1 MQRYNVEHRAE
12 KMVNKFEDPA
22 AKPHR
27 APMYK
32 SDAEVL
38 EAVRRD
44 NPDVLHS
51 VAAKDD
57 PLHDRLK
64 SVYVSS
70 ADPEP
75 QPRADDS
82 SNRPLPR
89 DVKQHYQDFIP
100 AQLRV
105 EREGIARTLP
115 RGKVSLNQAV
125 TFITKHSESQGAF
138 GTEQISEEYRLNKE
152 VVDNT
157 LKYFNIFSMMVPE
170 TREKE
175 SDRPDPLQAGPDW
188 QIATDQNVSSL
199 PRQLET
205 EYATKIS
212 SIKDKHFKRLE
223 AEEKYKKIQPGGD

>member
-1 MQRYNVEHRAE
+1 MRIFTKLFYYKTICLLKYLKSWTLQIPEVNPLLYFRCACINEMGAQVSRVYGFMVRRPMQRYNVEHRAE

-75 QPRADDS
+75 QPRDDDS

-89 DVKQHYQDFIP
+89 DVKQHYQ
-100 AQLRV
+100 V
-105 EREGIARTLP
+105 G
-115 RGKVSLNQAV
+115 
-125 TFITKHSESQGAF
+125 
-138 GTEQISEEYRLNKE
+138 
-152 VVDNT
+152 
-157 LKYFNIFSMMVPE
+157 
-170 TREKE
+170 
-175 SDRPDPLQAGPDW
+175 
-188 QIATDQNVSSL
+188 
-199 PRQLET
+199 
-205 EYATKIS
+205 
-212 SIKDKHFKRLE
+212 
-223 AEEKYKKIQPGGD
+223 